1 MKYILTENR
10 LENLILLYIKN
21 YYGELKDEVNVDKT
35 QVDFIDIDGTLQMFG
50 TKSGTLYVQHDFYR
64 TCYELFGFDLSRDEE
79 KLDKVFLKLIKDEF
93 GLIFIKVL
101 VFF

>member
-1 MKYILTENR
+1 MKYIIPQER
-10 LENLILLYIKN
+10 LKILILEYIKTF
-21 YYGELKDEVNVDKT
+21 YGELEPVVNADKT

-64 TCYELFGFDLSRDEE
+64 TCYELFGFYLSRDEE